1 MLQLTDVSV
10 VYDGAILVL
19 KGVSLTADTGRIT
32 AVLGANGAGKTTTLK
47 AISGLLYD
55 ERGEITHGSITLDG
69 ELLNGRHAHEVV
81 ARGVVQVF
89 EGRRVFAN
97 LTVEENLMVGAHTR
111 PSREQARGTMEQVF
125 DLFPRLRERHRQD
138 AGYLSGGEQQMLA
151 IGRALMSEPRVI
163 LLDEPSL
170 GLAPQIIADIF
181 RVILRLKQERNLT
194 VLLVEQNA
202 SIALEVADDAY
213 VMETGRIVLQG
224 PAATLRENP
233 EVRELYLG
241 VNEAGTRRSYRDMR
255 GMRRRRHWAAA

>member
-19 KGVSLTADTGRIT
+19 KNVSLSVETGRIT

-55 ERGEITHGSITLDG
+55 ERGEITHGTITLDG
-69 ELLNGRHAHEVV
+69 EPLKGLPPHEVV

-89 EGRRVFAN
+89 EGRRVFPN
-97 LTVEENLMVGAHTR
+97 LTVEENLLVGAHTR
-111 PSREQARGTMEQVF
+111 PSRQQVQRTMEQVY
-125 DLFPRLRERHRQD
+125 DLFPRLRERRRQD

-151 IGRALMSEPRVI
+151 IGRALMSEPRAI

-170 GLAPQIIADIF
+170 GLAPQITADIF
-181 RVILRLKQERNLT
+181 RIIVRLKRERNLT

-202 SIALEVADDAY
+202 ALALEIADDAY
-213 VMETGRIVLQG
+213 VMETGRIVLRG

-233 EVRELYLG
+233 EVKQSYLG
-241 VNEAGTRRSYRDMR
+241 VNEGGARRSYRETR
-255 GMRRRRHWAAA
+255 TARRRRHWAA